1 MTTATQDPA
10 RAAQSMAALVRANT
24 VYRGRAQIRRDIN
37 AGHTT
42 VAEVLLDLPDCCRTM
57 SLEKLLTAQNRW
69 GITRTYALLAK
80 VQMGP
85 TKRLETLTLRQT
97 ALLVRELC
105 SE

>member
-10 RAAQSMAALVRANT
+10 RAAQSIEALAYGNRI
-24 VYRGRAQIRRDIN
+24 RLDRAQIRRDIN

-69 GITRTYALLAK
+69 GITRTYALLGR

-85 TKRLETLTLRQT
+85 TKRLHTLTMRQV
-97 ALLVRELC
+97 AIISRELDRG
-105 SE
+105 